1 MSFKD
6 IRYSSFFAIL
16 LLQNFKNF
24 DKIERKICKEL
35 LKNILK
41 MLLPQQLKTPKQSK
55 QTTSMS
61 FHNKNIQ
68 HNRKHL

>member
-16 LLQNFKNF
+16 LLQKFKNV

-35 LKNILK
+35 LNNILK
-41 MLLPQQLKTPKQSK
+41 MLLPQQLKKKTKTK
-55 QTTSMS
+55 QTN
-61 FHNKNIQ
+61 NK
-68 HNRKHL
+68 HEFS

>member
-16 LLQNFKNF
+16 LLQKFKNV

-35 LKNILK
+35 LNNILK
-41 MLLPQQLKTPKQSK
+41 MLLPQQLKKPKTK
-55 QTTSMS
+55 QTN
-61 FHNKNIQ
+61 NK
-68 HNRKHL
+68 HEFS